1 MNKTMTLIVVAL
13 LLVFVSGA
21 VKSSK
26 NNQHVYWIITASINE
41 GQLANVRELG
51 KEMVAATRRSE
62 PGTLAYDWSVS
73 ADGKTV
79 FFYEHYEDSA
89 AVMVHTTTFGEKFA
103 PRLLPM
109 IEIQSFEIFGNPN
122 DEVRAVYTKM
132 GAKFNKSIDGFQ
144 R

>member
-1 MNKTMTLIVVAL
+1 MNKKMSLIVVAL
-13 LLVFVSGA
+13 LFIFVGGA
-21 VKSSK
+21 VQSSK
-26 NNQHVYWIITASINE
+26 KNQHVYWMITASINE
-41 GQLANVRELG
+41 GQLENVKELG
-51 KEMVAATRRSE
+51 KEMVAATRKNE

-89 AVMVHTTTFGEKFA
+89 AVMIHTATFGEKFA

-122 DEVRAVYTKM
+122 DKVRAVYTEM
-132 GAKFNKSIDGFQ
+132 GSKFNKSIGGFQ